1 VNIHRK
7 YYGWRVAL
15 VLLALF
21 YAAMAGAA
29 LVVEWIFFAL
39 HLTPHPH
46 AAGMAMEMGFRW
58 DHTAVLNIVFL
69 AIAAVLLW
77 RFFGSGGATMLSHMN
92 EPMDGG
98 HEHGHSMEHA
108 HDHH

>member
-1 VNIHRK
+1 MN
-7 YYGWRVAL
+7 
-15 VLLALF
+15 
-21 YAAMAGAA
+21 
-29 LVVEWIFFAL
+29 
-39 HLTPHPH
+39 
-46 AAGMAMEMGFRW
+46 MAMEMGFRW

-108 HDHH
+108 HHHH